1 MKPIVIMMVLI
12 LCCPML
18 QAGVWTDDF
27 DKQALDKAWK
37 FRDRR
42 EKETKVEVKDGVP
55 ENDQPQG

>member
-1 MKPIVIMMVLI
+1 MMVLI
-12 LCCPML
+12 LCCPIL